1 MKVAIVHPSLALK
14 GGAENV
20 VVWLATGLRS
30 RGHAVTLF
38 TAEFDGRLWPAE
50 HLRGLD
56 IAVLKTKTR
65 FMNSTLLTFVR
76 LGRMLRKA
84 LAGFDIVNCH
94 NWPSNLWV
102 ARARRWSRAF
112 PRVVWYC
119 EEPNRKIHWERT
131 NRHLA
136 HYVAHANDARYN
148 AHLRHD
154 VERERR
160 TASRSRSRRRKR
172 ARDIRWD
179 VASAAMMDKVL
190 VNSRF
195 SQESVEKVYGITPS
209 VCYLGIPLAGKEP
222 VAAKGDYFCVVSPL
236 TRKKNVHNVIEAM
249 NILVNQR
256 KLDGV
261 RLKIVGDGPERA
273 AIEGLAAQY
282 GLGDRVAFLGFV
294 SDAQVVRTY
303 QAARLTV
310 YVPIDEPFGLVPL
323 ESMACGTPVVASD
336 HGGPLDSVVANETGL
351 HVNPFDPEAIAD
363 AIQALFCDEA
373 RLRAM
378 GASGARWVR
387 ERFTLEGFLDR
398 FEQMAL
404 RS

>member
-1 MKVAIVHPSLALK
+1 
-14 GGAENV
+14 
-20 VVWLATGLRS
+20 
-30 RGHAVTLF
+30 
-38 TAEFDGRLWPAE
+38 
-50 HLRGLD
+50 
-56 IAVLKTKTR
+56 
-65 FMNSTLLTFVR
+65 
-76 LGRMLRKA
+76 
-84 LAGFDIVNCH
+84 
-94 NWPSNLWV
+94 
-102 ARARRWSRAF
+102 
-112 PRVVWYC
+112 
-119 EEPNRKIHWERT
+119 
-131 NRHLA
+131 
-136 HYVAHANDARYN
+136 
-148 AHLRHD
+148 
-154 VERERR
+154 
-160 TASRSRSRRRKR
+160 
-172 ARDIRWD
+172 
-179 VASAAMMDKVL
+179 
-190 VNSRF
+190 
-195 SQESVEKVYGITPS
+195 
-209 VCYLGIPLAGKEP
+209 
-222 VAAKGDYFCVVSPL
+222 VSPL